1 MQEAGVNVFDASMN
15 FGHGLHGSLAAVT
28 PFFTA
33 AAYRLLQPSQLAQ
46 VSLQW
51 LRCIDIRAV
60 IECS

>member
-33 AAYRLLQPSQLAQ
+33 AAYRL
-46 VSLQW
+46 
-51 LRCIDIRAV
+51 RIRMTSAIV
-60 IECS
+60 MFASAPL